1 VDIAVDIV
9 KLNPPIWRQGISL
22 MEFFGQCAA
31 MVRRLRTQSKREQSA
46 DSPKYGSQPG
56 GGLAMAIHDFL
67 LN

>member
-1 VDIAVDIV
+1 
-9 KLNPPIWRQGISL
+9 